1 LNDKPLINKEKPAG
15 NYEVSFTAAG
25 LPNGIY
31 LCRLQAGT
39 IIETRKRVL
48 MK

>member
-1 LNDKPLINKEKPAG
+1 LNDKPLVNKEKPAG
-15 NYEVSFTAAG
+15 NYEVSFNAAG
-25 LPNGIY
+25 LPSRIY

-39 IIETRKRVL
+39 IIETRKMVL